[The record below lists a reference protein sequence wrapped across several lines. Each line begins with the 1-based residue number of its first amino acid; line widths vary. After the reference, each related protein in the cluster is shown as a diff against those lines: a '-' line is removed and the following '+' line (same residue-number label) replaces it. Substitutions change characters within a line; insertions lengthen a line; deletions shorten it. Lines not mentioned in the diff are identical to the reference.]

1 MHDSISSLHWQKLQ
15 HKIQF
20 LLCSHWKMQIPSNYN
35 LALYPLDTASREMA
49 HLQLHFSTSWVL
61 AVSCGLSTVFTLV
74 QILFS
79 QTICHG
85 MKDIKGS
92 TDMTSKLSRCQH
104 NLYAQKSHRYQVN
117 KAFKFIIIWQ
127 KICITT
133 NFFNKFLVVSRER
146 KQMEVVKKGQ

>member
-1 MHDSISSLHWQKLQ
+1 MSWKLHPGKW
-15 HKIQF
+15 HI
-20 LLCSHWKMQIPSNYN
+20 CSYI
-35 LALYPLDTASREMA
+35 LALAGYWRYLCR
-49 HLQLHFSTSWVL
+49 
-61 AVSCGLSTVFTLV
+61 LSTVFTLV
-74 QILFS
+74 EILFS

-133 NFFNKFLVVSRER
+133 NFFSKFLVVSRER
-146 KQMEVVKKGQ
+146 KQMEVVKANKIQIWCMLLLDLCMYCRCQLQDTFLHSCDGVLKAVVYW